1 MILGMIDGE
10 FEVTRASK
18 SYIIIYEV
26 VGSGARFGARM
37 YDHVSICRRKAE
49 LEESVETRQTN
60 KAGHTAPASRTIE
73 RHCKNRSQFRNLT
86 GRQMDGQTDGW
97 KDRQTD

>member
-1 MILGMIDGE
+1 MIDGE

-49 LEESVETRQTN
+49 LEGSVETRQTN

-73 RHCKNRSQFRNLT
+73 RHCKKPLAIQKS
-86 GRQMDGQTDGW
+86 DGQTDGW
-97 KDRQTD
+97 TDGRMEGQTD